1 MQLAILRC
9 YLYWEDLIS
18 QILSYDIL
26 MSSPKTETAVYVCCL
41 MELIYHDPFSSR
53 FATQG
58 RLSRM
63 RCSYADIGLSH
74 FVGECCRKA
83 STQ

>member
-26 MSSPKTETAVYVCCL
+26 MSSPKTETAVDVCCL
-41 MELIYHDPFSSR
+41 MELIYHDHFSSG

-58 RLSRM
+58 LLSHM
-63 RCSYADIGLSH
+63 RCSPVTIGS
-74 FVGECCRKA
+74 
-83 STQ
+83 SNP